1 MSDRIIDVDLG
12 TALAVQTAKEH
23 ITDQAEKL
31 AYEAGLNGSDFD
43 DAVAA
48 TVASKQPYLE
58 TFSQTIRT
66 WLAAGGHDRISF
78 NADGSRKA

>member
-1 MSDRIIDVDLG
+1 MNTRVIDVDLG

-31 AYEAGLNGSDFD
+31 AFEAGLSGTAFD

-48 TVASKQPYLE
+48 TVVAKQPYLE
-58 TFSQTIRT
+58 TFSRTIRA
-66 WLAAGGHDRISF
+66 WLLGRTNSAPLKF
-78 NADGSRKA
+78 NNDGTAR